1 MCAVPVS
8 VLWDPA
14 AFDHG
19 GHIGREVE
27 RPMKVVAPESGTGE
41 ANSRKLVDANLFL
54 SYCRK
59 TGSTRRRSEN
69 LWETFMKPWRR
80 TLGV

>member
-1 MCAVPVS
+1 
-8 VLWDPA
+8 
-14 AFDHG
+14 
-19 GHIGREVE
+19 
-27 RPMKVVAPESGTGE
+27 MKVVAPESGTGE